1 MVSTMK
7 KAAIAIDSWK
17 LNIFTRE
24 LKADNYTTTD
34 RTTLPGGTIIIKV
47 PTDNMQRLAQ
57 TVLRA
62 NQMCAAQ
69 GPTQSATK
77 EGEQ

>member
-1 MVSTMK
+1 MVVTMK

-17 LNIFTRE
+17 ETIFNRE
-24 LKADNYTTTD
+24 LAADKYTATE
-34 RTTLPGGTIIIKV
+34 RTVLPGGTIIIKV

-69 GPTQSATK
+69 GPAQSATK
-77 EGEQ
+77 AGEQ